1 MGDCL
6 DAQALSAGS
15 QFCTTRVVLGVTL
28 FSCARPAKL
37 VQLRAVV
44 TLGLCGV
51 QLARSE
57 MNVSWSQTT
66 AQGAVELCGDGG
78 QLVHHFDSVQDAQS
92 MTHDE
97 RRNL

>member
-1 MGDCL
+1 MHDEGGFGGHTFQL
-6 DAQALSAGS
+6 RA
-15 QFCTTRVVLGVTL
+15 
-28 FSCARPAKL
+28 AKL
-37 VQLRAVV
+37 VRLRAVV

-66 AQGAVELCGDGG
+66 AQGAVELCGGGG
-78 QLVHHFDSVQDAQS
+78 QLVRHFDAVQDAQS
-92 MTHDE
+92 MKHDE

>member
-1 MGDCL
+1 MHDEGGFGGHTFQL
-6 DAQALSAGS
+6 RA
-15 QFCTTRVVLGVTL
+15 
-28 FSCARPAKL
+28 AKL
-37 VQLRAVV
+37 VRLRAVV

-66 AQGAVELCGDGG
+66 AQGAVELCGGGG
-78 QLVHHFDSVQDAQS
+78 QLVRHFDAVQDAQS

>member
-1 MGDCL
+1 MHDEGGFGGHTFQL
-6 DAQALSAGS
+6 RA
-15 QFCTTRVVLGVTL
+15 
-28 FSCARPAKL
+28 AKL
-37 VQLRAVV
+37 VRLRAVV

-57 MNVSWSQTT
+57 MNGSWSQTT
-66 AQGAVELCGDGG
+66 AQGAVELCGGGG
-78 QLVHHFDSVQDAQS
+78 QLVRHFDAVQDAQS